1 VSVIALILG
10 LLLGTYIVLTIA
22 GRLSERFKLSSSLR
36 GRIALSL
43 VFLVT
48 GLSHFFQ
55 TEATAAM
62 LPPSVPGRV
71 AIIYVT
77 GVLELA
83 AAVGLLMPGLSRVA
97 GICLLLFLLC
107 VLPANIYSAVH
118 RVEMGGHAM
127 GPMYLAVRVPLQ
139 IVLMAW
145 AWWFAVRRVRP
156 AALAEAV
163 G

>member
-10 LLLGTYIVLTIA
+10 LLFGTYIVLTIA
-22 GRLSERFKLSSSLR
+22 GLLPGRLQLSSSLR

-48 GLSHFFQ
+48 GFSHFFQ
-55 TEATAAM
+55 TEAMTAM

-77 GVLELA
+77 GILELA
-83 AAVGLLMPGLSRVA
+83 AAVGLLLPGLYRAA
-97 GICLLLFLLC
+97 GICLILFLLC
-107 VLPANIYSAVH
+107 VLPANIYSAVN

-127 GPMYLAVRVPLQ
+127 GPSYLAVRVPLQ
-139 IVLMAW
+139 IILMAW

-156 AALAEAV
+156 P
-163 G
+163 GSGRS